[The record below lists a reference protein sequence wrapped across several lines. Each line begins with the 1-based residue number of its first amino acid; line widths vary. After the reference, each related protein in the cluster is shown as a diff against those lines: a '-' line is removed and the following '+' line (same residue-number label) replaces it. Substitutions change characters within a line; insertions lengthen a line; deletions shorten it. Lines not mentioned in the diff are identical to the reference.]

1 MFIIDPEDTGF
12 IAVEDH
18 ELTVFLDIAT
28 GRFGIHNLSPES
40 LGNRPPPLARTFLLN
55 LGTLRVILR
64 PKGDL
69 RHLSYPYGEKMRL
82 HGYVRK

>member
-40 LGNRPPPLARTFLLN
+40 PGNRPPLLARTFLLN